1 MRGETGLADERALD
15 VPGDEVPD
23 AADRLRAAA
32 FGAHAE
38 RLALGGVDLAA
49 WHRRRGRLTVEE
61 LFAFFHGAHRKQT
74 VTLPGGNLK
83 SEWNLAFSMRI
94 GVLGLQG
101 AFTEHVDAVREAFE
115 KAGIDGSVA
124 SVRRRE
130 ELEALDGLIM
140 PGGESTTI
148 SKLLR
153 AFDLHDLLV
162 RRASEED
169 FPILGTC
176 AGMIL
181 LSKEGDGQVEKTDTR
196 LLGLMDMAVN
206 RNAFGRQRESFE
218 AQLDI
223 KGFDAPVPGVFIRAP
238 AITRTW
244 GRCEALGTL
253 GDFTIAAKQ
262 GNRLAIAFH
271 PELTR
276 DTRVHERFVNLVAD
290 WR

>member
-1 MRGETGLADERALD
+1 
-15 VPGDEVPD
+15 
-23 AADRLRAAA
+23 
-32 FGAHAE
+32 
-38 RLALGGVDLAA
+38 
-49 WHRRRGRLTVEE
+49 
-61 LFAFFHGAHRKQT
+61 
-74 VTLPGGNLK
+74 
-83 SEWNLAFSMRI
+83 MRI

-101 AFTEHVDAVREAFE
+101 AFSEHVDAVRGAFQTL
-115 KAGIDGSVA
+115 GIDGTVST
-124 SVRRRE
+124 VRRRE
-130 ELEALDGLIM
+130 ELEALDGLVM

-153 AFDLHDLLV
+153 AFDLHDVLV
-162 RRASEED
+162 RRATEED

-181 LSKEGDGQVEKTDTR
+181 LSKEGDGQVEKTETR

-218 AQLDI
+218 AALDI

-244 GRCEALGTL
+244 GRCEPLGALGEHI
-253 GDFTIAAKQ
+253 IAARQ
-262 GNRLAIAFH
+262 GNRYAIAFH
-271 PELTR
+271 PELTG
-276 DTRVHERFVNLVAD
+276 DTRVHEAFLRIVRD

>member
-1 MRGETGLADERALD
+1 MTE
-15 VPGDEVPD
+15 
-23 AADRLRAAA
+23 DRL
-32 FGAHAE
+32 
-38 RLALGGVDLAA
+38 
-49 WHRRRGRLTVEE
+49 
-61 LFAFFHGAHRKQT
+61 
-74 VTLPGGNLK
+74 K
-83 SEWNLAFSMRI
+83 SGTRVRCTMMRI

-101 AFTEHVDAVREAFE
+101 AFTEHVDAIRGSFE
-115 KAGIDGSVA
+115 RLGIAGEVGT
-124 SVRRRE
+124 VRRKG
-130 ELEALDGLIM
+130 ELAALDGLVM

-153 AFDLHDLLV
+153 AFDLHELLV
-162 RRASEED
+162 ERATKED

-218 AQLDI
+218 AALDI

-244 GRCEALGTL
+244 GTCEALGTY
-253 GDFTIAAKQ
+253 GEHIVAAQQ
-262 GNRLAIAFH
+262 GNRYAIAFH
-271 PELTR
+271 PELTG
-276 DTRVHERFVNLVAD
+276 DTRVHERFVEIVRA

>member
-1 MRGETGLADERALD
+1 M
-15 VPGDEVPD
+15 
-23 AADRLRAAA
+23 
-32 FGAHAE
+32 AH
-38 RLALGGVDLAA
+38 L
-49 WHRRRGRLTVEE
+49 
-61 LFAFFHGAHRKQT
+61 
-74 VTLPGGNLK
+74 
-83 SEWNLAFSMRI
+83 RI

-101 AFTEHVDAVREAFE
+101 AFSEHVDAVEGAFA
-115 KAGIDGSVA
+115 KLGIEGSVGT
-124 SVRRRE
+124 VRRRA

-153 AFDLHDLLV
+153 AFDLQDLLA
-162 RRASEED
+162 RRATEED

-181 LSKEGDGQVEKTDTR
+181 LAKEGDGQVEKTDTR
-196 LLGLMDMAVN
+196 LLRLMDMAVD

-218 AQLDI
+218 AAVDI

-244 GRCEALGTL
+244 GACEPLGNL
-253 GDFTIAAKQ
+253 GDAIIAARQ
-262 GNRLAIAFH
+262 GNRFAIAFH
-271 PELTR
+271 PELTP
-276 DTRVHERFVNLVAD
+276 DTRVHERFLDIVRA